1 MKRFNLLLTLAGLF
15 ALLFAIPA
23 TATAAKDR
31 SSAGPRPAVRTQ
43 LRIISPAQGK
53 VTDSGKLQVKVTVK
67 PVRKSA
73 RKRLKRKPVMVF
85 LGGSSSVAWAPRAG
99 KSLIRKTVR
108 MRPGKSR
115 IVSLKLNRT
124 GLTRAGD
131 CGAPTFIVTAT
142 YRSGK
147 KKLKARASRK
157 LAARKS
163 LCAVP
168 AGVDLAEAAKCD
180 FIAGPGNACLAPF
193 PNDFYTR
200 DDVSSATGK
209 RLALDPESTPRT
221 AGGAATPNKHIAVE
235 AINQSD
241 GFSPGPL
248 ISVRIPDLDNQ
259 AAFDQSGIVSN
270 RQMSATYSP
279 DQPVVLIEAE
289 SGERQLIWAELDST
303 VTGDQSRNLIIRP
316 GKNLRNGHRYIVAI
330 RDLKDA
336 SGRPIQAPAA
346 FRLYRDAD
354 RTSNPIVESRRS
366 HFESIF
372 KRLAQA
378 GVGRDSLYLT
388 WDFTV
393 ASTENLTGRMLS
405 IRDRAFA
412 GLGDPDLDD
421 GVVQGLA
428 PNFTISKVTD
438 YTGVHTGNGEDDIRL
453 VEGTYTVPCYLDE
466 MGCPTGSTFELDTDQ
481 KPIRIEGNTME
492 ARFVCNI
499 PRSVVN
505 EDGSFKHK
513 ARPSLYG
520 HGLFGSI
527 DEMTSRNVRQLGVEN
542 NVITC
547 GTDWIGMA
555 REDVFPTAFGA
566 LQDLSKFPALPDRLQ
581 QGFLNFLYLGRLLVH
596 PNGLAADD
604 AFKFDGQS
612 ALDTADLF
620 YYGNSQGG
628 IAGGALTAVSVDFT
642 RSVLY
647 VPGMNYSTL
656 LTRSVDFDTYK
667 AILYP
672 TYPVE
677 VERPSIFSL
686 MQILWD
692 RGEPNGYA
700 NNMTDNPLPNT
711 PTHTVMISMAY
722 GDHEVAN
729 IATEVEAR
737 TIGAPL
743 RVAGGGL
750 NGGVVSGDR
759 HPAGLIEPWY
769 GHEILGDLA
778 GEAADGHAFFVW
790 DIGPKRIE
798 GGNLYGTDPAPLT
811 NLPPKTT
818 GTGDPFDSG
827 SGINPHD
834 TVIRSSPLIRK
845 QIADFLK
852 TNGKVTDPCGNDPCW
867 AAGWQGMP

>member
-1 MKRFNLLLTLAGLF
+1 M
-15 ALLFAIPA
+15 LFAIPGIA
-23 TATAAKDR
+23 GAAKDR
-31 SSAGPRPAVRTQ
+31 PAKGLKDTIKTQ
-43 LRIISPAQGK
+43 VKAQAPVKRSGRIKLRILIHPPKNAPQ
-53 VTDSGKLQVKVTVK
+53 KL
-67 PVRKSA
+67 R
-73 RKRLKRKPVMVF
+73 RKPVKVSINGTGSVVWSPKSNRIFNGTTMVR
-85 LGGSSSVAWAPRAG
+85 PNRA
-99 KSLIRKTVR
+99 KTVT
-108 MRPGKSR
+108 
-115 IVSLKLNRT
+115 LKLNSHGR
-124 GLTRAGD
+124 LIVGD
-131 CGAPTFIVTAT
+131 CGTPSIKVTAK
-142 YRSGK
+142 YRKGGRVEVLKSNF
-147 KKLKARASRK
+147 KLSPQ
-157 LAARKS
+157 KS

-168 AGVDLAEAAKCD
+168 ADVDLSQAEKCD

-200 DDVSSATGK
+200 SDESSATGK
-209 RLALDPESTPRT
+209 RLALHPESTPKS
-221 AGGAATPNKHIAVE
+221 AELPGTPSKHIAVDK
-235 AINQSD
+235 INQSD

-248 ISVRIPDLDNQ
+248 LSVRIPGLDNQ
-259 AAFDQSGIVSN
+259 VAFDQSGIVSN
-270 RQMSATYSP
+270 RQMSAAFSA
-279 DQPVVLIEAE
+279 DQPVVLIDAE
-289 SGERQLIWAELDST
+289 SGERQLIWAEMDST
-303 VTGDQSRNLIIRP
+303 VTADKSRNLIIRP
-316 GKNLRNGHRYIVAI
+316 GKNLENGHRYIVAI
-330 RDLKDA
+330 RHLKDA
-336 SGRPIQAPAA
+336 EGNSLQAPPG
-346 FRLYRDAD
+346 FRLYRDSD
-354 RTSNPIVESRRS
+354 RTSNPTVEDRRA

-372 KRLAQA
+372 KSLAKA
-378 GVGRDSLYLT
+378 DIERSSLYLA

-393 ASTENLTGRMLS
+393 ASAENLTGRMLS

-412 GLGDPDLDD
+412 GLGDTDLDD
-421 GVVQGLA
+421 GVVQGSA
-428 PNFTISKVTD
+428 PDFTIGKVTD
-438 YTGVHTGNGEDDIRL
+438 YTDIHTGNGEEDIRL
-453 VEGTYTVPCYLDE
+453 VEGTYTVPCFLNAN
-466 MGCPTGSTFELDTDQ
+466 GCPTGSTFDLDENQ
-481 KPIRIEGNTME
+481 KPIRIDGNTMQ

-505 EDGSFKHK
+505 PDGSLKQK

-527 DEMTSRNVRQLGVEN
+527 DEMTSKNVRQLGVEN
-542 NVITC
+542 NVIIC

-555 REDVFPTAFGA
+555 KEDVFPTAFNA

-581 QGFLNFLYLGRLLVH
+581 QGFLNFLFLGRLLVH
-596 PNGLAADD
+596 PEGFAADD
-604 AFKFDGQS
+604 AFKFGGQS
-612 ALDTADLF
+612 ALDTSDLF

-672 TYPVE
+672 TYQVE

-686 MQILWD
+686 MQTLWD

-700 NNMTDNPLPNT
+700 NNMTDKPLPNT
-711 PTHTVMISMAY
+711 PAHTVMIAMAY

-743 RVAGGGL
+743 RVGSGGL
-750 NGGVVSGDR
+750 SGGVVSSNR
-759 HPAGLIEPWY
+759 HPEGLVEPWY
-769 GHEILGDLA
+769 GHEILGDLS
-778 GEAADGHAFFVW
+778 GPAADGNAFFVW
-790 DIGPKRIE
+790 DIGPKRLE
-798 GGNLYGTDPAPLT
+798 SGNLFGTDPAPLT

-818 GTGDPFDSG
+818 DNGDPFDSG

-852 TNGKVTDPCGNDPCW
+852 SNGKVTDPCGNNPCW

>member
-1 MKRFNLLLTLAGLF
+1 MKRLRLLVVLAGL
-15 ALLFAIPA
+15 A
-23 TATAAKDR
+23 TLIVAMPGAAHAKNRGGSKDVVRAQVKITSPTQSGVR
-31 SSAGPRPAVRTQ
+31 SSGKLKVRVAVRT
-43 LRIISPAQGK
+43 
-53 VTDSGKLQVKVTVK
+53 SGKRAKKRRAKAVPVK
-67 PVRKSA
+67 
-73 RKRLKRKPVMVF
+73 
-85 LGGSSSVAWAPRAG
+85 LGGTASVAWAPRRDVAV
-99 KSLIRKTVR
+99 SRKTVKV
-108 MRPGKSR
+108 RPGKATVVALR
-115 IVSLKLNRT
+115 LNPT
-124 GLTRAGD
+124 GKAKAGD
-131 CGAPTFIVTAT
+131 CGAPTFRVTAS

-147 KKLKARASRK
+147 KTRKAKTSRK
-157 LAARKS
+157 LAPQKS

-168 AGVDLAEAAKCD
+168 SDVDLGQAEKCD

-200 DDVSSATGK
+200 SDPSSETGR
-209 RLALDPESTPRT
+209 RLDLHRESTPMSAESPGIPSR
-221 AGGAATPNKHIAVE
+221 HIAVDKL
-235 AINQSD
+235 NQSD

-248 ISVRIPDLDNQ
+248 LSVRIPGMDNQ

-270 RQMSATYSP
+270 RQMSAAYAAR
-279 DQPVVLIEAE
+279 QPVVLIDAD
-289 SGERQLIWAELDST
+289 SGERKLIWAELDST
-303 VTGDQSRNLIIRP
+303 VARDTSRNLIVRP
-316 GKNLRNGHRYIVAI
+316 GKNLENGHRYIVAL
-330 RDLKDA
+330 RNLKDA
-336 SGRPIQAPAA
+336 SGETIEAPAG
-346 FRLYRDAD
+346 FRLYRDSD
-354 RTSNPIVESRRS
+354 RTSNPTVESRRA
-366 HFESIF
+366 HFESLF
-372 KRLAQA
+372 KTLAGA
-378 GVGRDSLYLT
+378 GIERKSLYLA

-412 GLGDPDLDD
+412 GLGDSDLDD
-421 GVVQGLA
+421 GVVQGSA

-438 YTGVHTGNGEDDIRL
+438 YTGITSGNGEEDIRL
-453 VEGTYTVPCYLDE
+453 VEGTYTVPCFLNQT
-466 MGCPTGSTFELDTDQ
+466 GCPTGSTFDLDADQ
-481 KPIRIEGNTME
+481 KPIRIEGNTMQ

-505 EDGSFKHK
+505 PDGTFKQK

-527 DEMTSRNVRQLGVEN
+527 DEMTSKNVRQLGVEN
-542 NVITC
+542 NVIIC

-555 REDVFPTAFGA
+555 KEDVFPTAFNA

-581 QGFLNFLYLGRLLVH
+581 QGFLNFLFLGRLLVH
-596 PNGLAADD
+596 PNGFAADD

-612 ALDTADLF
+612 VLDTSDLF

-672 TYPVE
+672 TYQVE
-677 VERPSIFSL
+677 VERPSIFAL
-686 MQILWD
+686 MQTLWD

-700 NNMTDNPLPNT
+700 NNMTDKPLPNT
-711 PTHTVMISMAY
+711 PAHTVMISMAY

-750 NGGVVSGDR
+750 SGGVVSADR
-759 HPAGLIEPWY
+759 HPEGLIEPWY
-769 GHEILGDLA
+769 GHEVLGDLS
-778 GEAADGHAFFVW
+778 GPAADGNAFFVW

-798 GGNLYGTDPAPLT
+798 SGNLFGTDPAPLT

-818 GTGDPFDSG
+818 GNGDPFDSG

-845 QIADFLK
+845 QIADFLQ
-852 TNGKVTDPCGNDPCW
+852 TNGKVTDPCGDNPCW